1 MILILAL
8 ISGNP
13 FIFFFKIKKIATK
26 REIAPETEISSA

>member
-1 MILILAL
+1 MILILAP

-26 REIAPETEISSA
+26 AEIAQKLK